1 MKKYFLQ
8 FINILIYI
16 FSFLFL
22 LSVFFKMTSYLV
34 ASNEKYVVI
43 IIWIMGTIFA
53 TRFTRPLYQEILA
66 WRLPLREWLRLHHL
80 KQ

>member
-1 MKKYFLQ
+1 MKKYFIQ
-8 FINILIYI
+8 FINILI
-16 FSFLFL
+16 
-22 LSVFFKMTSYLV
+22 KMTSYLV
-34 ASNEKYVVI
+34 ASNEKYAVI

-66 WRLPLREWLRLHHL
+66 WRLPLREWLRLHRL

>member
-22 LSVFFKMTSYLV
+22 LSIFFKMTSYFV

-43 IIWIMGTIFA
+43 IIWV
-53 TRFTRPLYQEILA
+53 RFLQLDLLVLCIR
-66 WRLPLREWLRLHHL
+66 RFLHGGFR
-80 KQ
+80 